1 MPTRLTLRQRQL
13 EDLVL
18 LRDIGSEALA
28 AINETVS
35 ELPGPPLRPQEL
47 RDAIRRVLT
56 DRERD
61 VDRITSQLLSL
72 FALRRHRRLSAQEV
86 LDGLLYGI
94 ERIRDPKARWSE
106 EEQARWESI
115 QPQLLELLSQE
126 NIWTVA
132 KAVDLSY
139 DYANLFQGGRIV
151 TDIRPIFDAAA
162 SKMKGAVVSFTFRL
176 DYDNPEGNHNLSIAM
191 DESDVRI
198 LGVECERA
206 LSKARAAQE
215 GMTKGQQLRTIIA
228 GADDNGSL

>member
-1 MPTRLTLRQRQL
+1 MPTRLTLRKRQL

-18 LRDIGSEALA
+18 LRELGSDTLA
-28 AINETVS
+28 AINETIS
-35 ELPGPPLRPQEL
+35 QLTGPPLRPQEL
-47 RDAIRRVLT
+47 RQAIAEVIP

-72 FALRRHRRLSAQEV
+72 FALRRHRRLKAQEV
-86 LDGLLYGI
+86 LDGFLYGI
-94 ERIRDPKARWSE
+94 ERIREPEARWSGE
-106 EEQARWESI
+106 EKARWESI

-151 TDIRPIFDAAA
+151 TDIRPVFDADG
-162 SKMKGAVVSFTFRL
+162 SKMKGAVISFTFRL
-176 DYDNPEGNHNLSIAM
+176 YFENPEGDHNLSIAM
-191 DESDVRI
+191 DESDVQVLRI
-198 LGVECERA
+198 ECDRA
-206 LSKARAAQE
+206 LTKARAAQE

-228 GADDNGSL
+228 GADDNGSP

>member
-18 LRDIGSEALA
+18 LRDLGSDTLA
-28 AINETVS
+28 AINATIS
-35 ELPGPPLRPQEL
+35 QLTGPPLRPQEL
-47 RDAIRRVLT
+47 RQAIAEVIP
-56 DRERD
+56 DREPD

-72 FALRRHRRLSAQEV
+72 FALRRHRRLSTQEV
-86 LDGLLYGI
+86 LDGLLFGI
-94 ERIRDPKARWSE
+94 ERIREPEARWSAE
-106 EEQARWESI
+106 EKARWESI

-151 TDIRPIFDAAA
+151 TDIRPVFNSDG
-162 SKMKGAVVSFTFRL
+162 SEMKGAVVSFTFRL
-176 DYDNPEGNHNLSIAM
+176 YFDNPEGDHSLSIAM
-191 DESDVRI
+191 DQGDVRI
-198 LGVECERA
+198 LQVECERA

-215 GMTKGQQLRTIIA
+215 GMTRGQELRTIIA
-228 GADDNGSL
+228 GANDNGSP